1 MNKPLTKNVLM
12 SEGIIKNE
20 EKLRS
25 DYANYLENYVCRKSD
40 NVKGF
45 DRITNELNKD
55 ISINNFLNNKLKVLR
70 ELLIK

>member
-25 DYANYLENYVCRKSD
+25 DYANYLENYVYRKSD

-45 DRITNELNKD
+45 DRITNELNKRY
-55 ISINNFLNNKLKVLR
+55 FHK
-70 ELLIK
+70 